1 MEKVFEKDGLFY
13 IAEKENTDIVRK
25 NDDLVYIYTCPKC
38 NGEGWIRPFLQIQ
51 GGICFDCYGKGKVT
65 KKIKCFKTENGA
77 KKHIE
82 LMQKKSIEKENKIK
96 ADIINRLENFGIK
109 KLYVVSPE
117 TDTYSIKN
125 ELLKNGC
132 IFSGKFYFKENKI
145 GLENLELVEL
155 DVTDYIKENITRF
168 YNSYTRFYILQN
180 LSDFVTEKV
189 SPLVKK
195 DYFNTDFSKYSLNKK
210 YSFDIKKIL
219 FKKTFDGFY
228 GLSFLYILVDNN
240 NSKLMY
246 STQRKLENEDLL
258 GNIQATIKEKKDDLL
273 VVTRIKK

>member
-1 MEKVFEKDGLFY
+1 M
-13 IAEKENTDIVRK
+13 NRK
-25 NDDLVYIYTCPKC
+25 LT
-38 NGEGWIRPFLQIQ
+38 L
-51 GGICFDCYGKGKVT
+51 
-65 KKIKCFKTENGA
+65 
-77 KKHIE
+77 
-82 LMQKKSIEKENKIK
+82 
-96 ADIINRLENFGIK
+96 
-109 KLYVVSPE
+109 
-117 TDTYSIKN
+117 SIKN

-132 IFSGKFYFKENKI
+132 IFSGKFYFKENEI

-195 DYFNTDFSKYSLNKK
+195 DNFNTDFSKYSLNKK

-219 FKKTFDGFY
+219 FKKSFDGFY